1 VTACDKD
8 ASVLINSI
16 NVRQL
21 VHVTL
26 HCKSQLISSR
36 LQRGYAHIICGT
48 RTRTAYPVNI
58 PGRTRLGK
66 SSHRDLHGND
76 YLRQALDVQAAA
88 PGGLPIHKGQHY
100 LLMPEPFVGTF
111 VVHHCIFDHA
121 WQTFST
127 LGPCRRQPQ
136 TRDVSL
142 QKCLR
147 ITGVNMKAGC
157 AFLQAFKVQVK
168 KRAVRSKHSME

>member
-26 HCKSQLISSR
+26 HCKCQLISSR
-36 LQRGYAHIICGT
+36 LYRSCAHMICGT
-48 RTRTAYPVNI
+48 RTRTTYPVNI

-66 SSHRDLHGND
+66 SSHRYLQGK
-76 YLRQALDVQAAA
+76 YSLRQAFNVQPDA
-88 PGGLPIHKGQHY
+88 PGRLPIHKRQHY
-100 LLMPEPFVGTF
+100 LLMPKPFVGTF

-121 WQTFST
+121 WQST
-127 LGPCRRQPQ
+127 PRSAPADNHKYRMYNH
-136 TRDVSL
+136 S
-142 QKCLR
+142 KCLR
-147 ITGVNMKAGC
+147 ITDVNMKPSC
-157 AFLQAFKVQVK
+157 AHMQALRYNTGEEEGV
-168 KRAVRSKHSME
+168 